1 MALASEAGHWYD
13 RDGNP
18 VYEVPRADGKGMR
31 PATLADAR
39 KLNLYPGVTGIIN
52 CAAKPGLER
61 WKVIQGILSALTL
74 PKIEGEPLDAFA
86 ERAMKDSQE
95 QARKAAEKGT
105 AIHAAIEKY
114 YSRVS
119 EALDVDMA
127 EKYVFPV
134 ADAIYVR
141 FKVSVDAWSAEKS
154 FVSDWGYGCKVDL
167 VSPEVIID
175 FKTKEFSDM
184 TKKLAWDE
192 HAMQLAA
199 NRIATGYL
207 TAKCANVFV
216 STSVPGLVHIHEW
229 DETELFNAL
238 AKFQALLAYWQ
249 ADKKYRPQ

>member
-1 MALASEAGHWYD
+1 MAHAAEWTHWYD
-13 RDGNP
+13 REGRP
-18 VYEVPRADGKGMR
+18 VYEMPYADPSKGMR
-31 PATLADAR
+31 PVTLADAR

-74 PKIEGEPLDAFA
+74 PKIEGESLDAFA

-105 AIHAAIEKY
+105 AIHAAIEKFY
-114 YSRVS
+114 ASRSV
-119 EALDVDMA
+119 DVDTLVFVNGV
-127 EKYVFPV
+127 EKEVGQKYPNQ
-134 ADAIYVR
+134 D
-141 FKVSVDAWSAEKS
+141 WLAEKS
-154 FVSDWGYGCKVDL
+154 FASNWGYGGKVDL

-175 FKTKEFSDM
+175 FKTKEFSD
-184 TKKLAWDE
+184 TIKKLAWDE

-199 NRIATGYL
+199 NRMATGYL
-207 TAKCANVFV
+207 AAKCANVFV

-229 DETELFNAL
+229 PEPDLFNAL

-249 ADKKYRPQ
+249 ADRKYRPQ

>member
-13 RDGNP
+13 REGNP

-61 WKVIQGILSALTL
+61 GKVIQGILSALTL

-119 EALDVDMA
+119 EDMDVDMA
-127 EKYVFPV
+127 EKYGFPV

-154 FVSDWGYGCKVDL
+154 FVSDWGYG
-167 VSPEVIID
+167 
-175 FKTKEFSDM
+175 
-184 TKKLAWDE
+184 
-192 HAMQLAA
+192 
-199 NRIATGYL
+199 
-207 TAKCANVFV
+207 
-216 STSVPGLVHIHEW
+216 
-229 DETELFNAL
+229 
-238 AKFQALLAYWQ
+238 
-249 ADKKYRPQ
+249 